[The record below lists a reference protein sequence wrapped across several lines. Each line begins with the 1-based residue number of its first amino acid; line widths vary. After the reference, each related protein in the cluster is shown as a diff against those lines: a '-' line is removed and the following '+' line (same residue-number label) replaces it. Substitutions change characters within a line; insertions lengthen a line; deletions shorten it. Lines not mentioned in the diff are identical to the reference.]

1 MSTIASVNRQILL
14 KLLIASVMMFGFG
27 YALVPMYKA
36 LCEVTGIN
44 VVTSKNDYGIRAYS
58 ANKVGNTQV
67 DYSRKVT
74 IEFDSNSRGPF
85 TFRPVK
91 NFLEVHPGEMTEIVY
106 EVTNNLSRPV
116 DAQAIPSYAPK
127 SAMEFFTKLE
137 CFCFQQQ
144 TLAPHEMKK
153 MPVVFVIDAG
163 LPADVKT
170 ITLSYTFFELGIGQ
184 QPAGSTTPK
193 SKSASWVRKVHL
205 RNLWSRS
212 CGPF

>member
-1 MSTIASVNRQILL
+1 MLPIQSLNRQILL

-36 LCEVTGIN
+36 LCEATGIN
-44 VVTSKNDYGIRAYS
+44 VITSKNDYGIRAFS
-58 ANKVGNTQV
+58 ANKVGNTQI
-67 DYSRKVT
+67 DYSRVIT

-85 TFRPVK
+85 TFHPVK

-106 EVTNNLSRPV
+106 EVSNNLDRPV
-116 DAQAIPSYAPK
+116 QAQAIPSYAPK
-127 SAMEFFTKLE
+127 SATEYFTKLE

-144 TLAPHEMKK
+144 TLTAHEVRK

-163 LPADVKT
+163 LPQDVKT
-170 ITLSYTFFELGIGQ
+170 ITLSYTFFELGVGQ

-193 SKSASWVRKVHL
+193 SKGV
-205 RNLWSRS
+205 
-212 CGPF
+212 

>member
-1 MSTIASVNRQILL
+1 MSAIASINRQILL

-106 EVTNNLSRPV
+106 EVTNNLNRPV
-116 DAQAIPSYAPK
+116 EAQAIPSYAPK

-144 TLAPHEMKK
+144 TLAAREMKR

-163 LPADVKT
+163 LPDDVKT
-170 ITLSYTFFELGIGQ
+170 ITLSYTFFEVGVGQ

-193 SKSASWVRKVHL
+193 SKSAS
-205 RNLWSRS
+205 
-212 CGPF
+212 

>member
-1 MSTIASVNRQILL
+1 MSNIKAINRQVLF
-14 KLLIASVMMFGFG
+14 KLLIATVMMFGFG
-27 YALVPMYKA
+27 YSLVPMYKA

-44 VVTSKNDYGIRAYS
+44 VVTSKNDYGVRAYS
-58 ANKVGNTQV
+58 PNKVGNTQV
-67 DYSRKVT
+67 DYSRVIT

-85 TFRPVK
+85 TFKPVK
-91 NFLEVHPGEMTEIVY
+91 NFLEVHPGEMSEIVY
-106 EVTNNLSRPV
+106 EVSNNLDRSV
-116 DAQAIPSYAPK
+116 EAQAIPSYAHK

-144 TLAPHEMKK
+144 TLAAHETKK

-170 ITLSYTFFELGIGQ
+170 ITLSYTFFELGVGQ

-193 SKSASWVRKVHL
+193 S
-205 RNLWSRS
+205 
-212 CGPF
+212 

>member
-1 MSTIASVNRQILL
+1 MSAIASINRQILL

-106 EVTNNLSRPV
+106 EVTNNLNRPV
-116 DAQAIPSYAPK
+116 EAQAIPSYAPK

-144 TLAPHEMKK
+144 TLAAREMKR

-163 LPADVKT
+163 LPDDVKT
-170 ITLSYTFFELGIGQ
+170 ITLSYTFFEVGVGQ

-193 SKSASWVRKVHL
+193 SKSVS
-205 RNLWSRS
+205 
-212 CGPF
+212 

>member
-1 MSTIASVNRQILL
+1 MSSISSINRQILL

-91 NFLEVHPGEMTEIVY
+91 NYLEVHPGEMTEIVY
-106 EVTNNLSRPV
+106 EVTNNMNRSV

-127 SAMEFFTKLE
+127 IAMEFFTKLE

-153 MPVVFVIDAG
+153 MPVMFVIDAG

-170 ITLSYTFFELGIGQ
+170 ITLSYTFFELGVGQ

-193 SKSASWVRKVHL
+193 SKSAS
-205 RNLWSRS
+205 
-212 CGPF
+212 

>member
-1 MSTIASVNRQILL
+1 MTSLQSNNRQIML
-14 KLLIASVMMFGFG
+14 KLLIAAVMMFGFG
-27 YALVPMYKA
+27 YALVPMYQA
-36 LCEVTGIN
+36 LCKVTGIN
-44 VVTSKNDYGIRAYS
+44 VLTSKNDYGVRAIS
-58 ANKVGNTQV
+58 PNRVGNTQV

-85 TFRPVK
+85 TFKPVK

-106 EVTNNLSRPV
+106 EVTNNLGRTV
-116 DAQAIPSYAPK
+116 EAQAIPSYAPK
-127 SAMEFFTKLE
+127 SATEFFTKLE

-163 LPADVKT
+163 LPDDVKT
-170 ITLSYTFFELGIGQ
+170 ITLSYTFFELGVGP

-193 SKSASWVRKVHL
+193 TKGA
-205 RNLWSRS
+205 
-212 CGPF
+212 